1 MSKDP
6 FKAIDAVLNPKPPAY
21 RITRNERSQTVY
33 VPETTRLTRTELR
46 GFVMEMLRISKQDNL
61 AIFQIEDMI
70 FCVNSFAVLDSTMHY
85 IGENVKRKVIT
96 DLLIAHES
104 EQNAFK
110 WLDSFIALRSYMDI
124 SRSDCLDIYPKLH
137 RMLGFNYKDHEE
149 TDKYIRELENVEYKD
164 ILSNYRQV
172 WLKA

>member
-6 FKAIDAVLNPKPPAY
+6 FKAVDAFLNPKPPAY
-21 RITRNERSQTVY
+21 RVTRNERSQMVY
-33 VPETTRLTRTELR
+33 IPETTRLTRSELR
-46 GFVMEMLRISKQDNL
+46 NFVMEMLRISKQESL
-61 AIFQIEDMI
+61 AIFQIEDML

-85 IGENVKRKVIT
+85 IGESVKRKLIT
-96 DLLIAHES
+96 DLLTSYES

-124 SRSDCLDIYPKLH
+124 SVSNCLDIYPKLH
-137 RMLGFNYKDHEE
+137 RMLGFNRLSHEE
-149 TDKYIRELENVEYKD
+149 TDKYIRELENIEYKD
-164 ILSNYRQV
+164 ILSKYRQA